1 MLINFSFG
9 YINMLHQ
16 AFSKTETVCHLHMWS
31 WIYCAVCMNR
41 GLCLT
46 FLLFVSL
53 LPACLFPA
61 SGVPIVCVVTFVLQ
75 CLPILTLLPHP
86 SIIDVD
92 MSVWAI
98 RCPVGFRAQGV
109 ECVNEDECEWHPC
122 QHGGQCRDHADERR
136 YSCLCPSGFTGPHC
150 ELELLES
157 GIIKPSTDFIIA
169 IIICL
174 ILLLSKFFYFN
185 LIVLNRFLFHFVVPP
200 NQSIRLGNV

>member
-1 MLINFSFG
+1 
-9 YINMLHQ
+9 
-16 AFSKTETVCHLHMWS
+16 
-31 WIYCAVCMNR
+31 MNR
-41 GLCLT
+41 SLCLS

-61 SGVPIVCVVTFVLQ
+61 SGAPIVCIVTFVLQ

-86 SIIDVD
+86 SVIDVD

-122 QHGGQCRDHADERR
+122 QNGGQCRDHADERR
-136 YSCLCPSGFTGPHC
+136 YSCLCPSGFTGLHC

-185 LIVLNRFLFHFVVPP
+185 FIVFNRFWFHFIVPP

>member
-1 MLINFSFG
+1 
-9 YINMLHQ
+9 
-16 AFSKTETVCHLHMWS
+16 
-31 WIYCAVCMNR
+31 MNR

-75 CLPILTLLPHP
+75 CLPILTVLPHP

-185 LIVLNRFLFHFVVPP
+185 FIVLIFILLCH
-200 NQSIRLGNV
+200 QTSL